1 MTSQLG
7 IQIGKKGLTKEMLED
22 IKNRFENNKVK
33 NIKVSVLKSARVNGR
48 EDVKMYAKEIKEFL
62 GKKFTFRILGFSI
75 FLKKWRKS
83 R

>member
-1 MTSQLG
+1 MTARLEVQLG
-7 IQIGKKGLTKEMLED
+7 KNGLTKELLED
-22 IKNRFENNKVK
+22 IKKRFDNSKVK

-48 EDVKMYAKEIKEFL
+48 EDVKMYAKEIKGFL
-62 GKKFTFRILGFSI
+62 GEKFTFRILGFSI